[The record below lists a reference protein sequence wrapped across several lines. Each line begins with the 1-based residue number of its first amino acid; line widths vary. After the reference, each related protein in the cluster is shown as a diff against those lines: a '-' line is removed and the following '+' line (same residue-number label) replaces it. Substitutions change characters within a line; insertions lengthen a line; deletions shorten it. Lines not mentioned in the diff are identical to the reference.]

1 MYDLQ
6 CVASLKLTNMLHFT
20 PFGKRGLIDGNTF
33 NRAFNRAPYPSC
45 SVQPSLGRSYSP
57 LSEKE
62 DDDAPKAEK
71 DAPVPPPPEMSSVV
85 QEEKHSEKG
94 VPVPAPPEV
103 PPVLQEQKESEKE
116 VPAPSIGQEEIEEV
130 GVGPKKQE
138 MVAIKEEDKKEAVP
152 EEEAVGAMEKT
163 LPQVKEGAM
172 EEEGK

>member
-1 MYDLQ
+1 MRP
-6 CVASLKLTNMLHFT
+6 K
-20 PFGKRGLIDGNTF
+20 PKRMCLF
-33 NRAFNRAPYPSC
+33 LRRQRC
-45 SVQPSLGRSYSP
+45 HP
-57 LSEKE
+57 LFKRKST
-62 DDDAPKAEK
+62 
-71 DAPVPPPPEMSSVV
+71 VRR
-85 QEEKHSEKG
+85 G

-116 VPAPSIGQEEIEEV
+116 VPAPPIGQEQIEEV